1 MDTRTGGAVLFS
13 DEGYCANR
21 VGSLPPP
28 EVAEFQQ
35 PGRQMRITREPGG
48 EHGIA
53 TGPTGLSAQQQV
65 GIRGAAT

>member
-13 DEGYCANR
+13 DEGYGANR

-35 PGRQMRITREPGG
+35 HQ
-48 EHGIA
+48 
-53 TGPTGLSAQQQV
+53 
-65 GIRGAAT
+65 GAGADHP